1 MQRNLLNVVTMV
13 AFLFLS
19 ASSSR
24 AQTIFG
30 PASEFGPYVQQ
41 ATLTLGAGAAD
52 DQFGER
58 AAVSGDLALA
68 GGTGVVYVFER
79 DPLTDTWRQV
89 ESIMPVGQV
98 ESFGRSLALDGRT
111 AIVGSDGAAHVFRR
125 RLDGSWREMQTL
137 HPSDGHENFGTSVD
151 IAGNRAIVGARGT
164 FVPGGT
170 SSLPGAAYIFTRE
183 QGDWT
188 EEAVLHGTGSG
199 VFAGNLG
206 GTEVGVT
213 QDAAIVAEVG
223 PGPNSGA
230 AYIFNR
236 LDNGEWS
243 LARRHQIGGFTFSGG
258 VAIDRNT
265 AVFGGGEITA
275 FANIFG
281 RNVGG
286 SNAWGGENFYGE
298 LGEAC
303 CGTFTDAAISGERI
317 ILGLAGIGTGVDIVA
332 RNQGGLNAW
341 NRIARLREPNPAPP
355 FGGLGRSVAVSG
367 DTALL
372 GWRGT
377 SAPDDNTIVVLVS
390 DLDGDGLRDGID
402 SCLHDPL
409 NNVASKCQR
418 ASAEHPIL
426 DDLIA
431 QGDVTSETRGERQ
444 IITATFTNTSA
455 TAVKN
460 PFFEVTELSGSN
472 VLANADEGRGG
483 VGATLSPDVGDGVLS
498 AGESMTVTFRIRLR
512 SRDPFQFFVTFHGDP
527 VP

>member
-1 MQRNLLNVVTMV
+1 MQRNVLGFVTMV
-13 AFLFLS
+13 AFVFLP

-52 DQFGER
+52 VAFGGL
-58 AAVSGDLALA
+58 AAVSGDLALV

-79 DPLTDTWRQV
+79 DPVTDTWQQV
-89 ESIMPVGQV
+89 EPIMPVGQA
-98 ESFGRSLALDGRT
+98 ESFGRSLALDRRT

-125 RLDGSWREMQTL
+125 RPDGSWREMQTL
-137 HPSDGHENFGTSVD
+137 RSSDDHENFGTSVD

-170 SSLPGAAYIFTRE
+170 SLPGAAYIFTRE

-188 EEAVLHGTGSG
+188 EEAVLLGTGSG

-206 GTEVGVT
+206 GTQVGIT
-213 QDAAIVAEVG
+213 HDAAIVAEIG
-223 PGPNSGA
+223 PGPNTGA

-243 LARRHQIGGFTFSGG
+243 LARRHQIGGFTFSGA
-258 VAIDRNT
+258 VAIGRNT
-265 AVFGGGEITA
+265 AVFGGGEFNA
-275 FANIFG
+275 FAAIIG
-281 RNVGG
+281 RNFGG
-286 SNAWGGENFYGE
+286 PNTWGVETFYGGM
-298 LGEAC
+298 GEAC
-303 CGTFTDAAISGERI
+303 CGTFTAAAISGERI
-317 ILGLAGIGTGVDIVA
+317 ILGLSVIGTGVEIVA

-341 NRIARLREPNPAPP
+341 NRIARLREPTPRPP
-355 FGGLGRSVAVSG
+355 FGNLGRSVAMSG

-372 GWRGT
+372 GWLGT
-377 SAPDDNTIVVLVS
+377 SAPEDNTIVVLVS

-402 SCLHDPL
+402 PCLHDPL
-409 NNVASKCQR
+409 NNVAGKCQR

-426 DDLIA
+426 DDSIA

-460 PFFEVTELSGSN
+460 PFFEVTELSGMH
-472 VLANADEGRGG
+472 VLANADEGHGG

-498 AGESMTVTFRIRLR
+498 AGESMTVTFRIRLK
-512 SRDPFQFFVTFHGDP
+512 SRDPFQFHVTFHGDP